1 MTDYALI
8 SKYIRFRQLHVV
20 IIVTNYPRPC
30 GKSLA
35 TFGDIVYRTRGKL
48 KRDVT
53 MLCGSSDPG
62 HRNTIRDNAA
72 ASLVS
77 KVLPWGN

>member
-35 TFGDIVYRTRGKL
+35 TFGDIVYMTRGKERRYHVMWL
-48 KRDVT
+48 LRSWT
-53 MLCGSSDPG
+53 
-62 HRNTIRDNAA
+62 
-72 ASLVS
+72 
-77 KVLPWGN
+77 